1 MNEYKYDLE
10 KRTFKFASDVRQL
23 GRKIKLSISNRA
35 DLYQLVKSSGSVG
48 ANYLEANNALSRK
61 DFLMRARICLKEA
74 KESGFWL
81 QLLDLSS
88 SHSGVR
94 QERNR
99 LFQESTEL
107 VKIFA
112 AIIRN
117 GMKTKA

>member
-1 MNEYKYDLE
+1 MSEHKYDLE
-10 KRTFKFASDVRQL
+10 ERTFKFAGNVRQL
-23 GRKIKLSISNRA
+23 GRRIEPSISNRA

-74 KESGFWL
+74 KESGYWL
-81 QLLDLSS
+81 QLLDLSC
-88 SHSGVR
+88 SHIGVQ

-107 VKIFA
+107 VKIFS

-117 GMKTKA
+117 GMQSKT